1 MSNVCLRNGWI
12 TRTWDVNQAGVQLEL
27 DDHILDKKRPLEAGE
42 GNLQVPVNE
51 KVYLVQLSMHC
62 NDSTLWVRLSRS
74 LENGKS

>member
-1 MSNVCLRNGWI
+1 M

-27 DDHILDKKRPLEAGE
+27 GDHILDKKRPLEAGE